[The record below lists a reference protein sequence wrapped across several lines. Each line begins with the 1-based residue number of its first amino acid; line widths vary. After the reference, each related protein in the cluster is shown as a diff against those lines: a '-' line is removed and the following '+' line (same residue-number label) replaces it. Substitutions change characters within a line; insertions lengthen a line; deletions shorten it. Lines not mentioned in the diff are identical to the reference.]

1 MSKDNLALAKQNYY
15 WKRSYLSKESDFLFF
30 LSCKSLWSKSSGV
43 VRIQSKTCYRQEICF
58 ERKWQAIPNFS
69 VSCHLI
75 KISRQRF
82 DLTYL
87 CTSQNR
93 TFLPLDDNFLVLII
107 FAAYSTFVSLCT
119 HRRTMLNAPLR
130 AKNAE
135 QNSKYTLMSA

>member
-1 MSKDNLALAKQNYY
+1 M
-15 WKRSYLSKESDFLFF
+15 
-30 LSCKSLWSKSSGV
+30 
-43 VRIQSKTCYRQEICF
+43 TT
-58 ERKWQAIPNFS
+58 IPNFS

-93 TFLPLDDNFLVLII
+93 IFLPLDDNFLVLII

-130 AKNAE
+130 EKHAE
-135 QNSKYTLMSA
+135 ENSKCTLMSTYNFPVRILTFPVLPLVRKSREMPVSRPVENCPPCLKSTQLCYSRQ